1 MGHEAHDGEDNKSCE
16 HAGAGIDAADDDG
29 VPAEREGWGQEGWG
43 WREGELVGR
52 GYQGAR
58 RSSVP
63 VSRATGVPP
72 RPPPTRS
79 GTGRSGQK
87 VLAQRWVELTGQ
99 GRGVVSEGRGLG
111 EAPVD
116 VVVERV
122 VAAESDQGSQAQPIG
137 EKDLGSRI
145 QPHL

>member
-1 MGHEAHDGEDNKSCE
+1 MCP
-16 HAGAGIDAADDDG
+16 
-29 VPAEREGWGQEGWG
+29 PA
-43 WREGELVGR
+43 
-52 GYQGAR
+52 
-58 RSSVP
+58 
-63 VSRATGVPP
+63 
-72 RPPPTRS
+72 PPPRS